1 MTLSA
6 QLRPDTELQGAGG
19 PHIVQ
24 GRWALIEGC
33 GGGGEVPHGHSPSGD
48 GEHISGPM
56 PAAGAKAPEQHP
68 GPAPQSSRGGRRGL
82 GTAGWLTDSVSP
94 A

>member
-19 PHIVQ
+19 ATHRA
-24 GRWALIEGC
+24 GTLGAHRRMRRGWR
-33 GGGGEVPHGHSPSGD
+33 SPAWPQPLWRR
-48 GEHISGPM
+48 EHISGPM
-56 PAAGAKAPEQHP
+56 RGAGTKATEQHP
-68 GPAPQSSRGGRRGL
+68 GPALQSSRGGWQGL
-82 GTAGWLTDSVSP
+82 GTAGRLT